1 MATVREAELATALRR
16 GKTSLRGLLVY
27 GSDESRVAGVVEQ
40 AVRSMAAAED
50 VTRLQSSVFKS
61 DPAVLDDALRAQ
73 SFLGGP
79 QLVLLSDV
87 SDQHAKVIE
96 PALALSPRGN
106 FLVLQA
112 GSLGKT
118 SALRALCEQAADVLV
133 VPIYEDRPSDV
144 LELVTARLATDGLRM
159 TDEAADRFMA
169 LCGTDR
175 ALALGE
181 AEKLALYA
189 RGQNE
194 ITSDDV
200 IASCGDQANFGIDAM
215 IDAALA
221 GDSVAADRMMYTLD
235 DSDWR
240 SILPLLSLHV
250 ARLAALRGDVDRL
263 GGIESALR
271 SAKPPAFFARKQAF
285 SNQLRAFDSEALVR
299 AQSAIE
305 KTVEDSRRHAAL
317 ANELVS
323 RLFFSLAAEARR
335 GLRG

>member
-1 MATVREAELATALRR
+1 MTPCAPSHFWVGGNWCSVDDVSATSMLKLIEPVLLPCLPAAIFWCCRREASA
-16 GKTSLRGLLVY
+16 SLLPCV
-27 GSDESRVAGVVEQ
+27 
-40 AVRSMAAAED
+40 
-50 VTRLQSSVFKS
+50 
-61 DPAVLDDALRAQ
+61 
-73 SFLGGP
+73 
-79 QLVLLSDV
+79 
-87 SDQHAKVIE
+87 
-96 PALALSPRGN
+96 
-106 FLVLQA
+106 
-112 GSLGKT
+112 
-118 SALRALCEQAADVLV
+118 ALCEQAADVLV
-133 VPIYEDRPSDV
+133 VPIYEDRPSDI

-159 TDEAADRFMA
+159 NDEAADRFMA

-200 IASCGDQANFGIDAM
+200 VASCGDQVNFGIDAL
-215 IDAALA
+215 IDAAFA

-271 SAKPPAFFARKQAF
+271 SAKPPVFFARKQAF

-323 RLFFSLAAEARR
+323 RLLLSLAAEARR